1 MTDLLTPTQVLR
13 SVASKKPDYAKVSG
27 SELII
32 SWDGEAHVELAA
44 ELLDLNQDD
53 KVYSSYE
60 ISAIYID
67 GEEIELDCE
76 TEQLAHNLVFDWFL
90 LPNNYMAIEVAK
102 DAYTW
107 GIY

>member
-1 MTDLLTPTQVLR
+1 MTDLLTKMQVLR
-13 SVASKKPDYAKVSG
+13 SVANKKPDYAKVSG

-32 SWDGEAHVELAA
+32 TWDGETHIEMAA
-44 ELLDLNQDD
+44 ELLDLDQDD

-60 ISAIYID
+60 ISVIYID

-76 TEQLAHNLVFDWFL
+76 TKQLAYDLVFDWFL
-90 LPNNYMAIEVAK
+90 LPNNYMTIDVAK